1 MDPKIKLITFS
12 GIFISLI
19 LGVGYALAYVPNVE
33 LVTALI
39 FMSGVLMGI
48 RQGLIIGALGEF
60 LFSALNPIGSGL
72 IFPPTMIA
80 QVVTMAIIGALG
92 GITRNY
98 IIAWK
103 PTIKN
108 CLLIFG
114 LGLGLTLFYDI
125 MVSLAFPISAG
136 FNFREMIGVVIAGLG
151 FSLIHILVNAMV
163 FLLIVP
169 HAVQRVYQAIPFFRT
184 DSGGNDSV

>member
-39 FMSGVLMGI
+39 FMSGVLMGS
-48 RQGLIIGALGEF
+48 RQGLIIGVIGEF

-80 QVVTMAIIGALG
+80 QIIAMAVIGTVG
-92 GITRNY
+92 GILHNY
-98 IIAWK
+98 ILKWRPSA
-103 PTIKN
+103 TN
-108 CLLIFG
+108 CLLVFG
-114 LGLGLTLFYDI
+114 LGFGLTLFYDI
-125 MVSLAFPISAG
+125 LVSLAFPLSAG
-136 FNFREMIGVVIAGLG
+136 FNVKEMIGVVMAGLG
-151 FSLIHILVNAMV
+151 FSLIHILVNALI

-169 HAVQRVYQAIPFFRT
+169 YAVQRVYQAIPYFRFE
-184 DSGGNDSV
+184 SKA